1 MSLTNLSTLQFNYNL
16 TGLQDITTI
25 DGNVLPVN
33 GGSNINVVNDTT
45 QYIVNLDDNIV
56 IDTIQAGTGSFS
68 SILSTNFTGAN
79 IYAQTG
85 AINKLLTN
93 EIQFN
98 TSYTPSTTQE
108 GLLYWDSEDK
118 HKTLNLVMA
127 NGVEQEVGQEIF
139 YRIKAST
146 TITKGQ
152 VVQFNGTQGA
162 SNAILGKPAY
172 GLTVEQG
179 SYIMGIAAE
188 NIATNDW
195 GYVTSFGIITQLDT
209 RGQNGETWIDGTI
222 LYYNNA
228 VTGALTQYIPT
239 GPNTKVQMA
248 AVINSSSNGSLF
260 VRTTF
265 NPSLNQINN
274 VKTSSE
280 ATNDLLIYD
289 TDVWV
294 NRDRN
299 TALNNISL
307 TGATIYSLTGTYIAY
322 TGASLGYLAVTS
334 KTPLNLAISQTDS
347 SAGNS
352 FNGYVNFNEKTYM
365 YGNMAASY
373 IANHVYPTNAML
385 YSINYDTTIS
395 CYPNTNSRIYFR
407 PKGYLDSTNQSY
419 FNTSG
424 ILIGQGIN
432 VGDVTTNTLSAS
444 TANLTEANVTNG
456 IVISGRRS
464 GTSSSINQTDV
475 TGINNYYGGSNFY
488 NSVYLTGLNKVLSAN
503 STIGVE
509 FLGSMY
515 CASGSFD
522 KLYAATGGIDYLT
535 ATNLTSSNA
544 VITGGRIT
552 ATTGTFTHL
561 TTTNLT
567 TTNFTGTNGTI
578 TNFNSSNATIT
589 NGTITASTITATTNL
604 YAPTRLLGKHGVAD
618 SFWIGMTGSSSDA
631 ERVAIGIEALTDGT
645 GKIQNI
651 KFRTTNAQR
660 MYINSSG
667 QVGIACE
674 PLNRILDV
682 NGTTRIGFAGTS
694 NFLIDLG
701 CAGVGTDR
709 SGYIYGNANEMT
721 ILNQQNGPL
730 ILGTNNGT
738 RARITANG
746 DFQLGDGTAV
756 YKQIMAGGGNQWGSI
771 GGNFPVFGDGVKFA
785 YNFDISN
792 NYRRVAFAAAY
803 MTVNYGQIQ
812 FNCDYATTGAVAQR
826 MVIDGLYGNVGINTT
841 SPACKLQI
849 DSTLNAS
856 YNLAGQG
863 AQSNII
869 CRDTGN
875 LAYNGGAIT
884 FGASQGNFAY
894 IKGGITDGAGNTA
907 GRLHFGTRQNPS
919 TTDMSVRMTLSQ
931 GLYLGDIGD
940 TTNYRLECMNIN
952 NTAYYPNSVLTAD
965 ADTNFAV
972 AATNGSRANTT
983 DSIVGQLGL
992 IYKAS
997 PVATTYMSAG
1007 MRFYR
1012 GAGANDS
1019 YFTMSTNSNTE
1030 RYKCNNSGEHYWA
1043 SYSNSVNT
1051 VSQTFNMR
1059 QQSYTNGVGSG
1070 IAYSCGDGALVARAL
1085 INYAAVIYAFGVTN
1099 VIQGT
1104 AGSNTNHSAW
1114 QNATDAVTCDRSG
1127 VYELIFNINMEAAAN
1142 TQVVIYVEKNGAA
1155 TDQYNHFITGV
1166 TNTHC
1171 NGVALLEVT
1180 RGDVIRMTILPGTV
1194 NVQVNANGSKAWLK
1208 YVG

>member
-16 TGLQDITTI
+16 TGLQDINTGE
-25 DGNVLPVN
+25 GNVLPVSS
-33 GGSNINVVNDTT
+33 GSNITVVNDTT

-85 AINKLLTN
+85 AINKLSTN

-98 TSYTPSTTQE
+98 TSYTPSSLRE
-108 GLLYWDSEDK
+108 GLLYWDAEDK

-139 YRIKAST
+139 YRVKASS

-152 VVQFNGTQGA
+152 VIQFNGTQGS
-162 SNAILGKPAY
+162 SNALLAKPAHN
-172 GLTVEQG
+172 LTVDQG
-179 SYIMGIAAE
+179 NYIMGIASE
-188 NIATNDW
+188 NISTNNW
-195 GYVTSFGIITQLDT
+195 GFVTSFGIIEQVDT
-209 RGQNGETWIDGTI
+209 RGQNGETWVDGTI
-222 LYYNNA
+222 LYYNNS
-228 VTGALTQYIPT
+228 VTGALTQYTPT
-239 GPNTKVQMA
+239 GPNTKVQIA
-248 AVINSSSNGSLF
+248 AVLNAASNGSLF

-289 TDVWV
+289 TNVWV
-294 NRDRN
+294 NRNRN
-299 TALNNISL
+299 TALNGISL
-307 TGATIYSLTGTYIAY
+307 TGATIYSLTGTYISY
-322 TGASLGYLAVTS
+322 TGASLGYLEVKS

-373 IANHVYPTNAML
+373 IANHVYPTNAMI
-385 YSINYDTTIS
+385 YSINYDTTLS

-407 PKGYLDSTNQSY
+407 PKGYLDSTNQAY

-424 ILIGQGIN
+424 ILFGQGVN
-432 VGDVTTNTLSAS
+432 LGDVTTNTLTAT

-464 GTSSSINQTDV
+464 GTSASINQTDT
-475 TGINNYYGGSNFY
+475 TGLNNFYGGSNFY
-488 NSVYLTGLNKVLSAN
+488 NSVYLTGINKVLSAN

-515 CASGSFD
+515 AASGSFN
-522 KLYAATGGIDYLT
+522 KLYAQTGGMDYAT
-535 ATNLTSSNA
+535 ITNLTSSNA

-589 NGTITASTITATTNL
+589 GGTITASTITATTNM
-604 YAPTRLLGKHGVAD
+604 YAPTRLLGRHGVSD
-618 SFWIGMTGSSSDA
+618 SFWIGMTGSATDA
-631 ERVAIGIEALTDGT
+631 ERVAIGIEGLTDGT
-645 GKIQNI
+645 GKVQNI

-660 MYINSSG
+660 MYIDSSG
-667 QVGIACE
+667 LVGIACT
-674 PLNRILDV
+674 PSYILDV
-682 NGTTRIGFAGTS
+682 AGTVR
-694 NFLIDLG
+694 FGDLSANTYLVNLG
-701 CAGVGTDR
+701 QAGVGGYR
-709 SGYIYGNANEMT
+709 AAYIYGDGSNMT
-721 ILNQQNGPL
+721 LLNQQNGDM
-730 ILGTNNGT
+730 IFGTNNSEKM
-738 RARITANG
+738 RILANG
-746 DFQLGDGTAV
+746 RLGIGTA
-756 YKQIMAGGGNQWGSI
+756 
-771 GGNFPVFGDGVKFA
+771 
-785 YNFDISN
+785 
-792 NYRRVAFAAAY
+792 
-803 MTVNYGQIQ
+803 T
-812 FNCDYATTGAVAQR
+812 
-826 MVIDGLYGNVGINTT
+826 
-841 SPACKLQI
+841 PACKLQI
-849 DSTLNAS
+849 DSALSAS

-863 AQSNII
+863 TQSNII
-869 CRDTGN
+869 CKDIGN
-875 LAYNGGAIT
+875 GFLNGGAIT
-884 FGASQGNFAY
+884 FGASQGNFCY
-894 IKGGITDGAGNTA
+894 IKGGITDGGGNTV
-907 GRLHFGTRQNPS
+907 GRLHFGTRQNVAE
-919 TTDMSVRMTLSQ
+919 TDMSVRMTLSS
-931 GLYLGDIGD
+931 GLYIGDIGYA
-940 TTNYRLECMNIN
+940 TNYRLECMNMN
-952 NTAYYPNSVLTAD
+952 NTAYYPNAVLTED
-965 ADTNFAV
+965 ADPNFAV

-997 PVATTYMSAG
+997 PVSTTYMSAG
-1007 MRFYR
+1007 IRFYR

-1030 RYKCNNSGEHYWA
+1030 RYKCNNSGEHYWS
-1043 SYSNSVNT
+1043 SYTNSVNT

-1114 QNATDAVTCDRSG
+1114 QNATDAVTCDRTG